1 MFRGPLRGGMN
12 RPVLPPMLANELRQA
27 NQLLA
32 DNQPGKAAA
41 IFSQLAEQTAAMG
54 RPRQSGN
61 MHARAAHVW
70 LDAGIQEQALLH
82 GRKALTVFISMGMME
97 RAIRFKSHF
106 VQHLRERKL
115 ETVAQSFAKE
125 TDLPVE
131 SVTANPG
138 SGQHGKLPPVCPQCG
153 APLRSDGVE
162 WINSQS
168 VECDSCGSV
177 INTID

>member
-70 LDAGIQEQALLH
+70 LDAGI
-82 GRKALTVFISMGMME
+82 RT
-97 RAIRFKSHF
+97 
-106 VQHLRERKL
+106 
-115 ETVAQSFAKE
+115 
-125 TDLPVE
+125 
-131 SVTANPG
+131 
-138 SGQHGKLPPVCPQCG
+138 
-153 APLRSDGVE
+153 
-162 WINSQS
+162 
-168 VECDSCGSV
+168 
-177 INTID
+177 